1 MGFAHVFVWLKSD
14 DPVILI
20 PLIVAVPLPPTLIVI
35 ACGALWTPF
44 TVPGTPND
52 NLLLLGETVTVCP
65 CAFSAARLARQQ
77 TAATRV
83 IERTTTLH
91 AIIFFLLE
99 ALIRVT
105 DVLMFLH
112 CGLLGVFGL
121 ISKHRGQCAERRPAH

>member
-14 DPVILI
+14 DPAILI
-20 PLIVAVPLPPTLIVI
+20 PLIVAVPLPPTLTVI
-35 ACGALWTPF
+35 ACGALWTPS

-65 CAFSAARLARQQ
+65 SASSTARLARQQ
-77 TAATRV
+77 IAATRV
-83 IERTTTLH
+83 IERTITFH

-105 DVLMFLH
+105 DVQMFLL
-112 CGLLGVFGL
+112 CGLLGVFG
-121 ISKHRGQCAERRPAH
+121 